1 MEWVFFPRTEPQ
13 APKLQWIC
21 SDIERQGVPFPH
33 TGHWT
38 RGLPPPC
45 RVAHQLSFPWL
56 HVVTATEPLPLQH
69 VTDWA
74 ALLIPQQKI
83 YRHLS
88 PHPSGELKEK
98 KNAGRR
104 YSPMFSTRLLQ
115 QSWPQAGGA
124 QGRQVISQPLCP
136 HTLALSCTS
145 GTTKWRL
152 EFKRGFQSGG
162 QVRGWRG
169 VPSWRNRRSCTGFG
183 AEQQDCS
190 TRTAQGHSS
199 WHVVLSDC
207 TCGFLLLLF
216 FVGFYRVAVFL
227 FLLLFLFCFCILMH
241 TASIW
246 TRLVGGEVF
255 GSHAGGVLEENETRK
270 QQTNKETEQ
279 RSQNE

>member
-1 MEWVFFPRTEPQ
+1 M
-13 APKLQWIC
+13 QWHR
-21 SDIERQGVPFPH
+21 EAGVS
-33 TGHWT
+33 
-38 RGLPPPC
+38 LPPHRALDQGTPTTMPC
-45 RVAHQLSFPWL
+45 CASTQ
-56 HVVTATEPLPLQH
+56 LPLVACCH
-69 VTDWA
+69 SHRASASSACD
-74 ALLIPQQKI
+74 
-83 YRHLS
+83 RLS
-88 PHPSGELKEK
+88 SSADPSAEDLPPSFTTSLWGTEGE

-136 HTLALSCTS
+136 HTLALSRTS

-152 EFKRGFQSGG
+152 EFKRGFHSGG

-169 VPSWRNRRSCTGFG
+169 VPSWRNRRSCTGFW

-216 FVGFYRVAVFL
+216 FVGFYCVAVFL